1 MSAWLVRGA
10 SALWGEREMVKQIC
24 GTCHW
29 CGERARKQAPL
40 PREGWL
46 RCELF
51 PRSSYLG
58 LITETSG
65 LERERLLDALGK
77 PTTVDW
83 TCAGWERR
91 SPPDA
96 PPRRVRGI

>member
-1 MSAWLVRGA
+1 MTTAKV
-10 SALWGEREMVKQIC
+10 C

-29 CGERARKQAPL
+29 CGERARKPEPVERA
-40 PREGWL
+40 GWL

-65 LERERLLDALGK
+65 WERERVLEALGH
-77 PTTVDW
+77 PTVVDW
-83 TCAGWERR
+83 TCTGWERR

-96 PPRRVRGI
+96 PPRRTSSV

>member
-1 MSAWLVRGA
+1 MT
-10 SALWGEREMVKQIC
+10 KQIC

-29 CGERARKQAPL
+29 CGERVGKAEPL
-40 PREGWL
+40 TKGRWL

-51 PRSSYLG
+51 PRGSYLG
-58 LITETSG
+58 LISETSG
-65 LERERLLDALGK
+65 AERERILEALGQ

-83 TCAGWERR
+83 TCSGWERR

-96 PPRRVRGI
+96 PPRRVWGV

>member
-1 MSAWLVRGA
+1 MT
-10 SALWGEREMVKQIC
+10 KQVC

-29 CGERARKQAPL
+29 CGERAPKQSVL
-40 PREGWL
+40 PEAGRWL

-51 PRSSYLG
+51 PRSSY
-58 LITETSG
+58 SG
-65 LERERLLDALGK
+65 LLGESSKEEREYLLDALGK

-83 TCAGWERR
+83 VCSGWERR

-96 PPRRVRGI
+96 PPRRTWGV